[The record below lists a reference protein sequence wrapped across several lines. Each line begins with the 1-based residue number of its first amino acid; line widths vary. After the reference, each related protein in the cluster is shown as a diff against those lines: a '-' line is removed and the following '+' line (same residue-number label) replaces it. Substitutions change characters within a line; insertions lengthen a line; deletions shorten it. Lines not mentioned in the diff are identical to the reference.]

1 MEIRAYN
8 GIPSQV
14 SSGPACHP
22 RCLVATPLKLERAG
36 LKLESRNDTQCVY
49 EQGEEVPASQPLSLV
64 QRWPQAALQK
74 EAGSS
79 WMHLVV
85 EEVALLPLAQADCTN
100 SSGGEVHKHE
110 RLALSLPLV
119 QMEAVPRSW
128 KAESRGPCSAKE
140 PSSPEAW
147 RIPQG
152 HKVFQAHIRK
162 ADVPE
167 LDATA
172 VLWGD
177 RC

>member
-1 MEIRAYN
+1 VEIRAYN

-100 SSGGEVHKHE
+100 SSGDEVHKHE

-119 QMEAVPRSW
+119 QMEVCHVAGRLTAEAHVQRRS
-128 KAESRGPCSAKE
+128 
-140 PSSPEAW
+140 
-147 RIPQG
+147 
-152 HKVFQAHIRK
+152 QAHQR
-162 ADVPE
+162 PGGSPRG
-167 LDATA
+167 T
-172 VLWGD
+172 
-177 RC
+177 RCFRHISERLMYQS